1 MSDHLGTISRVP
13 GFGLV
18 RKNGRA
24 FPRLANRHD
33 TESPA
38 WAGFLDF
45 RGSLGEIG
53 AGRLIVME
61 DDGGR
66 ACPLRQ
72 LEETHGG
79 VGVLPHLPPEQH
91 AKLRPRQV

>member
-1 MSDHLGTISRVP
+1 MILKAPP
-13 GFGLV
+13 G
-18 RKNGRA
+18 R
-24 FPRLANRHD
+24 
-33 TESPA
+33 
-38 WAGFLDF
+38 GFLDF